1 MEKEEM
7 KQRWEEYYA
16 IMANSGNPKYMMLFG
31 EVMKEMMEHLIA
43 IEPNYAEKMLEK
55 LCAVKWRNYLT
66 LAEAE
71 AVVSKMDPQPTMTRD
86 MWARQIERMGMP
98 MYEEPY
104 YNRWALY
111 ATMMMKNSDDRTAIA
126 QLMGKTLDDVTM
138 DEMTVATHLLAMS
151 VLKDKDFGFDIR
163 HYYNL

>member
-1 MEKEEM
+1 MKKKWDELYHIMES
-7 KQRWEEYYA
+7 
-16 IMANSGNPKYMMLFG
+16 SGNPQHMILFG
-31 EVMKEMMEHLIA
+31 EVMKEMMERSINM
-43 IEPNYAEKMLEK
+43 EPSFAEKIIEK

-71 AVVSKMDPQPTMTRD
+71 AIVSKMDPQPTISRE

-126 QLMGKTLDDVTM
+126 KMMGKTLDEVTV
-138 DEMTVATHLLAMS
+138 DEMTNATHMLALDS
-151 VLKDKDFGFDIR
+151 LKDHDGKFNIRKYFD
-163 HYYNL
+163 L

>member
-1 MEKEEM
+1 M